1 MESEY
6 CEGEDQENGDPGC
19 DHDGLGGVDQP
30 DLHKNHNPVYLLLTV
45 AVLSH
50 ALTTPKETLS
60 HTVKSSSRM

>member
-6 CEGEDQENGDPGC
+6 CEGEHQENGDPGC
-19 DHDGLGGVDQP
+19 DHDGLGGVDET
-30 DLHKNHNPVYLLLTV
+30 DLHKHHNPVYLLFT
-45 AVLSH
+45 VLSH

>member
-6 CEGEDQENGDPGC
+6 CEGKDQENGDPGS

-30 DLHKNHNPVYLLLTV
+30 NLHHNPVYLLFT
-45 AVLSH
+45 VLSH